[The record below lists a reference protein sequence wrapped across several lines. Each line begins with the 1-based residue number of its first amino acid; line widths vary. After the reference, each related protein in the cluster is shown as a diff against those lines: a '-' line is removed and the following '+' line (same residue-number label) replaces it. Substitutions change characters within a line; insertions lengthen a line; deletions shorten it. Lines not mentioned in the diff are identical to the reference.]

1 MVKNLFAPKKHCFH
15 HIGLQIFVKIKQTIK
30 RISLG
35 EIFYKTISQKLESVT
50 SQLVVEYK
58 ISRRVIFSI
67 ILAKSFSNKRSFSAE
82 YFNLIT
88 LLTMI
93 AFAPD
98 EGYIPK
104 FFAHTY

>member
-1 MVKNLFAPKKHCFH
+1 M
-15 HIGLQIFVKIKQTIK
+15 KIKQTIK